1 MEMLLH
7 SINSPLPSDMNNFFK
22 GHKEEQQEL
31 REMISEAEI
40 DALLGGQP
48 APETA
53 EEDSKDIPEHIEQAH
68 QNVQKLIKSA
78 KQQILQVMN
87 TTDTEGY
94 KLLHVIQVMEGNVVD
109 SAHDYNLIAAQ
120 RLLGDYYTFLNE
132 CYAKLKQL
140 DDLSKRETDLYN
152 RRVKLGC

>member
-1 MEMLLH
+1 MEFNKFTVEIGVMKDG
-7 SINSPLPSDMNNFFK
+7 NNNTTRDGNVVTSPLPSDMNNFFK

-94 KLLHVIQVMEGNVVD
+94 QKAV
-109 SAHDYNLIAAQ
+109 
-120 RLLGDYYTFLNE
+120 
-132 CYAKLKQL
+132 
-140 DDLSKRETDLYN
+140 
-152 RRVKLGC
+152 